1 MKEKISITYSHQ
13 VNNDDTKESKVEYNK
28 YSKTPDDIEKLLTYK
43 KIVKNDL
50 SGNNITNNET
60 FNELYKNNTDIN
72 EVIGHSY
79 NKKEWN
85 VAEYN
90 NYNLDKKYKT
100 EYENI
105 KLDIN
110 YDLLEKYDT
119 KYLKDK

>member
-1 MKEKISITYSHQ
+1 MKEKTTISYSYH
-13 VNNDDTKESKVEYNK
+13 VYDDNTNESKVEYNK
-28 YSKTPDDIEKLLTYK
+28 YTKSPDDMEKLLTYK

-50 SGNNITNNET
+50 SGNNITNKES
-60 FNELYKNNTDIN
+60 FNELHKNNTDIN
-72 EVIGHSY
+72 EVIGHSC
-79 NKKEWN
+79 NKKDWN

-90 NYNLDKKYKT
+90 NYNLEKKYKT

>member
-1 MKEKISITYSHQ
+1 MKEKTTISYSYH
-13 VNNDDTKESKVEYNK
+13 VNDDDTKESKVEYNK

-50 SGNNITNNET
+50 SGNNITNNES

-72 EVIGHSY
+72 EVIGHSC
-79 NKKEWN
+79 NKKHWN
-85 VAEYN
+85 VVEYS
-90 NYNLDKKYKT
+90 NYNLEKKYKT

-110 YDLLEKYDT
+110 YELLEKYDT

>member
-1 MKEKISITYSHQ
+1 MKEKISISYSHQ
-13 VNNDDTKESKVEYNK
+13 VNDDDTKESKVEYNK
-28 YSKTPDDIEKLLTYK
+28 YTKTPDDIEKLLTYK

-50 SGNNITNNET
+50 SGNNITNDES

-72 EVIGHSY
+72 EVIGHSC
-79 NKKEWN
+79 NKKDWN

>member
-13 VNNDDTKESKVEYNK
+13 VNDDDTKESKVEYNK
-28 YSKTPDDIEKLLTYK
+28 YTKTPDDIEKLLTYK

-50 SGNNITNNET
+50 SGNNITNNES

-72 EVIGHSY
+72 EVVGHSC
-79 NKKEWN
+79 NKKDWN

-90 NYNLDKKYKT
+90 NYNLEKKYKT

>member
-1 MKEKISITYSHQ
+1 MKEKTTISYSHQ

-28 YSKTPDDIEKLLTYK
+28 YTKTPDDIEKMLTYK

-50 SGNNITNNET
+50 SGNNITNNES

-72 EVIGHSY
+72 EVIGHSC
-79 NKKEWN
+79 NKKNWN
-85 VAEYN
+85 VVEYN
-90 NYNLDKKYKT
+90 NYNLKKKYKT
-100 EYENI
+100 EYDNI

>member
-13 VNNDDTKESKVEYNK
+13 VNDDDTKESKVEYNK
-28 YSKTPDDIEKLLTYK
+28 YTKTPDDIEKLLTYK

-50 SGNNITNNET
+50 SGNNITNDES

-72 EVIGHSY
+72 EVVGHSC
-79 NKKEWN
+79 NKKDWN

-90 NYNLDKKYKT
+90 NYNLEKKYKT

>member
-1 MKEKISITYSHQ
+1 MKEKTTISYSHQ

-28 YSKTPDDIEKLLTYK
+28 YTKTPNDIEKMLTYK

-50 SGNNITNNET
+50 SGNNITNNES

-72 EVIGHSY
+72 EVIGHSC
-79 NKKEWN
+79 NKKNWN
-85 VAEYN
+85 VVEYN
-90 NYNLDKKYKT
+90 NYNLKKKYKT
-100 EYENI
+100 EYDNI

>member
-1 MKEKISITYSHQ
+1 M
-13 VNNDDTKESKVEYNK
+13 
-28 YSKTPDDIEKLLTYK
+28 LTYK

-50 SGNNITNNET
+50 SGNNITNNES

-72 EVIGHSY
+72 EVIGNSC
-79 NKKEWN
+79 NKKNWN
-85 VAEYN
+85 VIEYN
-90 NYNLDKKYKT
+90 NYNLKKKYKT
-100 EYENI
+100 EYDNI

>member
-1 MKEKISITYSHQ
+1 MKEKTTISYSHQ

-28 YSKTPDDIEKLLTYK
+28 YTKTPDNIEKMLTYK

-50 SGNNITNNET
+50 SGNNITNNES

-72 EVIGHSY
+72 EVIGNSC
-79 NKKEWN
+79 NKKNWN
-85 VAEYN
+85 VIEYN
-90 NYNLDKKYKT
+90 NYNLKKKYKK
-100 EYENI
+100 EYDNI

>member
-13 VNNDDTKESKVEYNK
+13 VNDDDTKESKVEYNK
-28 YSKTPDDIEKLLTYK
+28 YTKTPDDIEKLLTYK

-72 EVIGHSY
+72 EVVGHSC
-79 NKKEWN
+79 NKKDWN

-90 NYNLDKKYKT
+90 NYNLEKKYKT

>member
-1 MKEKISITYSHQ
+1 MKEKTTISYSYH
-13 VNNDDTKESKVEYNK
+13 VNDDDTKESKVEYNK

-50 SGNNITNNET
+50 SGNNITNNES

-72 EVIGHSY
+72 EVIGHSC
-79 NKKEWN
+79 NKKNWN

-90 NYNLDKKYKT
+90 NYNLEKKYKT

>member
-1 MKEKISITYSHQ
+1 MKEKTTISYSYH
-13 VNNDDTKESKVEYNK
+13 VNDDDTKESKVEYSK

-50 SGNNITNNET
+50 SGNNITNNES

-72 EVIGHSY
+72 EVIGHSC
-79 NKKEWN
+79 NKKDWN

-90 NYNLDKKYKT
+90 NYNLEKKYKT

-110 YDLLEKYDT
+110 YELLEKYDT

>member
-1 MKEKISITYSHQ
+1 MKEKTTISYSHQ
-13 VNNDDTKESKVEYNK
+13 VNDDDTKESKVEYNK
-28 YSKTPDDIEKLLTYK
+28 YSKTPDDKEKLLTYK

-50 SGNNITNNET
+50 SCNNITNNES

-72 EVIGHSY
+72 EVIGHSC
-79 NKKEWN
+79 NKKDWN
-85 VAEYN
+85 VVEYN
-90 NYNLDKKYKT
+90 NYNLEKKYKT

-110 YDLLEKYDT
+110 YELLEKYDT

>member
-1 MKEKISITYSHQ
+1 MKEKTTISYSYH
-13 VNNDDTKESKVEYNK
+13 VNDDNTKESKVEYNK

-50 SGNNITNNET
+50 SGNNITNNES

-72 EVIGHSY
+72 EVIGHCC
-79 NKKEWN
+79 NKKDWN

-90 NYNLDKKYKT
+90 NYNLEKKYKT

>member
-1 MKEKISITYSHQ
+1 MKEKTTISYSYH
-13 VNNDDTKESKVEYNK
+13 VNDDDTKESKVEYNK
-28 YSKTPDDIEKLLTYK
+28 YSKTPDDKEKLLTYK

-50 SGNNITNNET
+50 SGNNITNNES

-72 EVIGHSY
+72 EVIGHSC
-79 NKKEWN
+79 NKKDWN
-85 VAEYN
+85 VVEYN
-90 NYNLDKKYKT
+90 NYNLEKKYKT

-110 YDLLEKYDT
+110 YELIEKYDT

>member
-1 MKEKISITYSHQ
+1 MKEKTTISYSYH
-13 VNNDDTKESKVEYNK
+13 VNDDDTKESKVEYNK

-50 SGNNITNNET
+50 SGNNITNNES

-72 EVIGHSY
+72 EVIGHSC
-79 NKKEWN
+79 NKKHWN
-85 VAEYN
+85 VVEYN
-90 NYNLDKKYKT
+90 NYNLEKKYKT

-110 YDLLEKYDT
+110 YELLEKYDT